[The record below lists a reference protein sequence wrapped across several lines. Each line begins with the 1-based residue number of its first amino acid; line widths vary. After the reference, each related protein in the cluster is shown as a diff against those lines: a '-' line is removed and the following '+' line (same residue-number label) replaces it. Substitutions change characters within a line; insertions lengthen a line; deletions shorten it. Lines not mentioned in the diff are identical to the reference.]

1 MQDMTEART
10 ALVTGGAKRI
20 GAAIVRDL
28 AAHRWAVAI
37 HCNRSAE
44 DAETL
49 AGEIRRAGG
58 RAIVVTADLGDA
70 GALGTILPAAARA
83 LGPVDLLVNN
93 ASVFLED
100 RVGGLDFALWQT
112 QFDVNLRA
120 PVFLAEAFARQLPG
134 GREGN
139 VVNMIDQR
147 VLKLTPDMTSYT
159 LTKAALFAATRTL
172 AQGLAPRVRV
182 NAIGPGPTLPN
193 WRDGEDGLAR
203 EAAATPLGRPVDPA
217 DFGRAIRFFVE
228 TPSVTG
234 QMIAL
239 DSGQHLAWSDD
250 AAGSARP

>member
-1 MQDMTEART
+1 MKEART

-20 GAAIVRDL
+20 GAAIVRGL
-28 AAHRWAVAI
+28 AAHGWAVAI
-37 HCNRSAE
+37 HCNRSAA
-44 DAETL
+44 DADAL
-49 AGEIRRAGG
+49 AAEIGRAGG
-58 RAIVVTADLGDA
+58 QAAVVTADLGDA
-70 GALGTILPAAARA
+70 DALGTILPAAAQA
-83 LGPVDLLVNN
+83 LGPMDLLVNN

-100 RVGGLDFALWQT
+100 RVGGLDFGLWQS

-120 PVFLAEAFARQLPG
+120 PVFLAEAFARQLPD

-159 LTKAALFAATRTL
+159 LTKTALFAATRTL
-172 AQGLAPRVRV
+172 AQALAPRVRV

-203 EAAATPLGRPVDPA
+203 EAAATPLRRPVDPD

-228 TPSVTG
+228 TPSITG
-234 QMIAL
+234 QMLAL
-239 DSGQHLAWSDD
+239 DSGQHLAWADD
-250 AAGSARP
+250 VAGSARS